1 MYTVPLS
8 ITPYTFSYQ
17 LSGRHDGKK

>member
-8 ITPYTFSYQ
+8 ITPYTFSCQ